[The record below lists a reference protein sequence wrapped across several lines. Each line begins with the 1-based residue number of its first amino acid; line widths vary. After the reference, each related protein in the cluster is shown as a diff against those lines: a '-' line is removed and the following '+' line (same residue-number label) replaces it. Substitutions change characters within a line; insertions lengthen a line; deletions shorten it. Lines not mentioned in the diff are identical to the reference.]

1 MLMAGSL
8 KVALPEKTYI
18 LYPWIYKLSFR
29 YHRAKSHTGLVSG
42 ILMHALHVFC
52 WLCGQLSPCV
62 IRTALVLRYV
72 SLVFVMLGYMVS
84 PVGEFSQKV
93 FGVDFIVNFM
103 LDFLSFVRYPK
114 KCKKKKKKTTWN
126 VEKDVWICN
135 LSNLVLGSICK
146 GVTWCLR
153 Q

>member
-1 MLMAGSL
+1 MPSVEALSKKPFTVEIIWIFISSHEIYYTIAKVFMLMAGSL

-18 LYPWIYKLSFR
+18 LYPWIYKLVLDTTEPK
-29 YHRAKSHTGLVSG
+29 AILGLSPG

-52 WLCGQLSPCV
+52 WLCGQQLSPYV

-103 LDFLSFVRYPK
+103 LDFCPLL
-114 KCKKKKKKTTWN
+114 
-126 VEKDVWICN
+126 DI
-135 LSNLVLGSICK
+135 
-146 GVTWCLR
+146 
-153 Q
+153 